1 MSKKR
6 QLRRAELKRVER
18 RKIMELRRKQRN
30 RKIMMGISV
39 MLIGIISVVI
49 VVSMSNSPN
58 DYDKSNEPVQPLDNI
73 SGTEEFR
80 IPLSDVGNNALFYS
94 YNADGV
100 EVRYFAVMGSDGD
113 VHVAFDACDVCYHAK
128 KGYRQ
133 NGEVMHCINCGLEY
147 PINSLGTENTAGGCW
162 PSYLPIRINENDVI
176 IQKSDL
182 EQKKWMF

>member
-18 RKIMELRRKQRN
+18 RKIAQLRRKQRN
-30 RKIMMGISV
+30 RKVMMGISV

-49 VVSMSNSPN
+49 VMSMSNNPI
-58 DYDKSNEPVQPLDNI
+58 DYVRDTEPVQPPDVI
-73 SGTEEFR
+73 SGTEVK
-80 IPLSDVGNNALFYS
+80 IPLSDISNNALFYS
-94 YNADGV
+94 YDADGV

-133 NGEVMHCINCGLEY
+133 KEDVMECINCGLTY

-162 PSYLPIRINENDVI
+162 PSYLSIRIDENDVI
-176 IQKSDL
+176 IEKSDL